1 MSSIPDDGVVKYQCF
16 HTPGIITSTSIQLM
30 QYRDLCFKKKW
41 IGEYS
46 NGIGYGNISQ
56 KTSTDK
62 FVISSTQTGGVPLA
76 TEEHFS
82 EVNDYSI
89 DHNWIKSSGIKPASS
104 EALTHAAIYQ
114 ISSKFSA
121 IIHIHNQV
129 LWKQYLFKNP
139 TTSPET
145 PYGTPEMA
153 QEMLALHHK
162 KPQERCFIMAG
173 HEEGIIAFGESLY
186 IAYQSLLKLEKN

>member
-1 MSSIPDDGVVKYQCF
+1 MSSIPDDGVIKYKCF
-16 HTPGIITSTSIQLM
+16 HTPGIITNTSIQLM

-41 IGEYS
+41 IGAYS

-114 ISSKFSA
+114 ISSKFLA
-121 IIHIHNQV
+121 IIHIHNRV
-129 LWKQYLFKNP
+129 LWKRYLFKKP
-139 TTSPET
+139 TTGSEI

-153 QEMLALHHK
+153 QEILALHHK

-173 HEEGIIAFGESLY
+173 HEEGIIAFGESLD